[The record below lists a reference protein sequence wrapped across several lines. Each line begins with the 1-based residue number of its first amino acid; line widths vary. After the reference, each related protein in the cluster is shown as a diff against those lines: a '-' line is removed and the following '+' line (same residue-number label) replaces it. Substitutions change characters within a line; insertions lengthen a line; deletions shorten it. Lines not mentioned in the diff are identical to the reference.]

1 MKGRSIMAI
10 NKNRILQAFFL
21 IAVFSI
27 FCIWQYGLSVNH
39 KQEQQNGEILT
50 QANEAAADEPQTVDD
65 RQLAAEGKQPKQEN
79 ESADQETVLTA
90 QAAEHSEDY
99 LTEEQLRDMEEQIDE
114 IKNMMEEEEKI
125 FSVTTYEEVRLMYAV
140 DMVNVRTGPDTSYE
154 RVGALTK
161 AQEVTVT
168 GMADT
173 GWYQIKLHDEPAYV
187 SNKYLQ
193 GEKPAEIN
201 IASLEVNAPETA
213 SAPQQESIQVQE
225 AQQAETVQA
234 QTPASQQVQTSQ
246 AQAKAPQNTAG
257 VIFVGDSRTVQ
268 MREAAG
274 DNPYTWIAQNSKG
287 YKWLKDN
294 AMERIDNNVGKGTKI
309 VILLGVNDANHYRD
323 YLELINAKAPV
334 WVSLGATVYFSSC
347 NQVMTNPYT
356 SEEEVATFNQKM
368 QEGLCGDVKW
378 IDSFSYL
385 QNTGYRLVDGVHFDA
400 ETSLKLYSFYL
411 GSI

>member
-1 MKGRSIMAI
+1 MKGRSIMSI
-10 NKNRILQAFFL
+10 HKNRILQAFFL

-27 FCIWQYGLSVNH
+27 FCIWQYELSVNH

-50 QANEAAADEPQTVDD
+50 QTDEVAADEPQTVDD

-79 ESADQETVLTA
+79 ESADQETVLEA
-90 QAAEHSEDY
+90 QAAERSEDY
-99 LTEEQLRDMEEQIDE
+99 LTEEQLRDMEKQLEDMEEQIDE
-114 IKNMMEEEEKI
+114 IKNMIEEEEKI

-154 RVGALTK
+154 RVGALSK

-173 GWYQIKLHDEPAYV
+173 GWYQIRLHDEPAYV

-193 GEKPAEIN
+193 GEKPT
-201 IASLEVNAPETA
+201 ETA
-213 SAPQQESIQVQE
+213 QAPV
-225 AQQAETVQA
+225 
-234 QTPASQQVQTSQ
+234 SQQVQTSQ
-246 AQAKAPQNTAG
+246 AQAKVPQNTAG
-257 VIFVGDSRTVQ
+257 IIFVGDSRTVQ

-323 YLELINAKAPV
+323 YLELVNAKAPV

-385 QNTGYRLVDGVHFDA
+385 QNTGYRLIDGVHFDA